1 TRKRASSGIT
11 AGSLIST
18 SRRAV
23 VASHTSSK
31 VCRRCPSRSGT
42 CWICSRVISA
52 TLPMPRWAS
61 SATRRSI
68 VASWITTIRPSAVG
82 RRSSSISGQP
92 ACSAS
97 WNAVIV
103 FSRAWVMAPRWPTI
117 VISAVVVSGPVS
129 VLVMGTILSGSRRDG
144 GLFAAHAVA
153 VAVQVRAVSRIA
165 LAHGCRAGRPGRV
178 AVRVVHAAVAAA
190 LCGGG
195 LRSRRRGGLRPTGL
209 LLLRGDHVALARPGP
224 GVAVA
229 LEGGEALAAAEH
241 ALHRV
246 GFGGFDPEVVLRL
259 HRDLPRHVLAAV
271 VLLRRQP
278 GRGIASAL
286 LPVQARLDRQQVQR
300 VVGELAA
307 RVLAPARGAGLP
319 CVGQRHHVVDVD
331 GAVR

>member
-1 TRKRASSGIT
+1 
-11 AGSLIST
+11 AG
-18 SRRAV
+18 
-23 VASHTSSK
+23 
-31 VCRRCPSRSGT
+31 
-42 CWICSRVISA
+42 
-52 TLPMPRWAS
+52 
-61 SATRRSI
+61 
-68 VASWITTIRPSAVG
+68 
-82 RRSSSISGQP
+82 
-92 ACSAS
+92 
-97 WNAVIV
+97 WNAVVV
-103 FSRAWVMAPRWPTI
+103 FSGAGVMAPRWPTI

-165 LAHGCRAGRPGRV
+165 LAHGRRAGRPGRF
-178 AVRVVHAAVAAA
+178 AVRVVHAAVTAA

-229 LEGGEALAAAEH
+229 LESGEALAAAEH

-286 LPVQARLDRQQVQR
+286 LPVQARLDGEQVQR

-307 RVLAPARGAGLP
+307 RVLVPARGAGLP

-331 GAVR
+331 GAVRAIEAHGLAAVRGGERAQQHHAPARAGLQGDLLEVAAQDVVAGVAAVAVQVVAPAEGVAGVARLRGAALLLELG